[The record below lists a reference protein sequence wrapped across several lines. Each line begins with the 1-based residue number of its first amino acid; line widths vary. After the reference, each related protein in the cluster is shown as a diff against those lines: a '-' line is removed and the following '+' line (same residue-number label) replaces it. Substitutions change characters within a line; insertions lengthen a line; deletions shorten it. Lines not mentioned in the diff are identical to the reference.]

1 MNTTEDTNIM
11 EPSEYVAIGKVPAD
25 AQVTVNDTGWSEHDK
40 ATMLVF
46 GFDGVDMVE
55 AWYS

>member
-1 MNTTEDTNIM
+1 MSDDVTPIM
-11 EPSEYVAIGKVPAD
+11 EPSEYAAIGATPPD
-25 AQVTVNDTGWSEHDK
+25 GQVTVKDTGWSEHDK
-40 ATMLVF
+40 ERMQAY

>member
-1 MNTTEDTNIM
+1 MTAENGNNLLATAEQV
-11 EPSEYVAIGKVPAD
+11 SIGKIPED
-25 AQVTVNDTGWSEHDK
+25 GQVTVKDTGWSEHDK
-40 ATMLVF
+40 ERMQAY

>member
-1 MNTTEDTNIM
+1 MSDNVTPIM
-11 EPSEYVAIGKVPAD
+11 EPSEYAAIGKIPED
-25 AQVTVNDTGWSEHDK
+25 GQVTVKDTGWSERDK
-40 ATMLVF
+40 ERMQAY